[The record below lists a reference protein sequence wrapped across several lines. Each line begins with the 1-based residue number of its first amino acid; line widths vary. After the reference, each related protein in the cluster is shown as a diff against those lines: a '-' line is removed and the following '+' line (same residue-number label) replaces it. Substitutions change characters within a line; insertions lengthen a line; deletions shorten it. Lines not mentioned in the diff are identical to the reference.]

1 MALTINVYPHYNPRI
16 IEVTSPQEEASLQD
30 IVNEIRAWEDSDIG
44 QHYPALIDA
53 AGKESLGG
61 GVLVGITATLL
72 NAQIMFTPRTVPLD
86 DGVGRTCDLTD
97 STGESL
103 YVNDADFITDGV
115 FRGCTVKNL
124 TTGEQST
131 VLAVVDQYTLE
142 MLPLSGFGG
151 TGWTSGDSYIVYNNV
166 QCKIEGGNLVAEDE
180 FGAEMS
186 ATLQSVNTQIE
197 RTSSSSA
204 TLQELK
210 AIEFASFQNAVC
222 IDVANTTGK
231 AVSGTGGS
239 GNLVGTRAI
248 PSNNLADTHLISDD
262 RGLNRITV
270 LGDLTLTNV
279 ADWSGH
285 EFIGES
291 AIRTTITV
299 EPTANVLNCEFYDCS
314 IEGTLDGNSLIER
327 SVLKNLN
334 YVEGFVH
341 KCSIQSAAT
350 ISLGTGT
357 IANILSCYSG
367 QPGPTTPT
375 IDMGGTGILSLRDY
389 FGGIRLENY
398 SGTAAH
404 SIDLSSGQVIL
415 DSTSIVSG
423 IFVVRGVGKLVDESG
438 NEIETG
444 TWNGGVTIVNELVQA
459 KVQEAIDAARFAGQV
474 SA

>member
-1 MALTINVYPHYNPRI
+1 MALTIKVYPHYSPRI
-16 IEVTSPQEEASLQD
+16 IEVTTPQDTASLQD
-30 IVNEIRAWEDSDIG
+30 IVNGIRAWEDSDIG

-53 AGKESLGG
+53 AGKEALGG

-72 NAQIMFTPRTVPLD
+72 NAQIMFTPRTTPLD
-86 DGVGRTCDLTD
+86 DGVGRTCDLTN
-97 STGESL
+97 SVGEVL
-103 YVNDADFITDGV
+103 YVDDADFITDGV

-131 VLAVVDQYTLE
+131 VLEVVDQYTLE

-151 TGWTSGDSYIVYNNV
+151 LGWTSGDSYIVYNNI
-166 QCKIEGGNLVAEDE
+166 QCKIDGGNLVAKDE
-180 FGAEMS
+180 LGVEMS

-222 IDVANTTGK
+222 IDVANISGN
-231 AVSGTGGS
+231 AVSGTGGP

-248 PSNNLADTHLISDD
+248 PSNNLSDTYLIATD
-262 RGLNRITV
+262 RGLNRVNI
-270 LGDLTLTNV
+270 LGNLAISTGI
-279 ADWSGH
+279 DWSGH
-285 EFIGES
+285 EFVGES

-299 EPTANVLNCEFYDCS
+299 DPSANVLNCEFYDCS

-327 SVLKNLN
+327 SVLKNLS

-341 KCSIQSAAT
+341 KCSIQSGST
-350 ISLGTGT
+350 ITLGVGT

-398 SGTAAH
+398 NGTAAH

-459 KVQEAIDAARFAGQV
+459 KVQEAIDAARLAAAL